1 MLRFGLGCPIDTPR
15 QWIIHRGRKL
25 KVIADMHIHSRFSV
39 DGKDDVMT
47 MCRAA
52 IDRGMRYICFAEHFD
67 MNPRD
72 YGFGYFAFEKFSE
85 AIDAARDK
93 FGDGISI
100 LKGLEFSE
108 PHLYS
113 KEFEAMLK
121 KDFDVILGAVH
132 WLGQFII
139 GQEEREENFSPKE
152 IFEKYYTE
160 VLKATRFGGFDIL
173 AHLDLPKRYVK
184 TSCNELH
191 LVDEILSS
199 LDASGILLEINTSP
213 LRKGLN
219 ECSPDEGLLERYVKH
234 GGSRVCLGSDAH
246 SAAEIGAGLEQ
257 AQDLASRSRLEA
269 GIFRQRRFLPFGR
282 DDS

>member
-1 MLRFGLGCPIDTPR
+1 MDNPR
-15 QWIIHRGRKL
+15 QWTIHIGRKL

-39 DGKDDVMT
+39 DGKDDMMT

-52 IDRGMRYICFAEHFD
+52 VERGMRHICFAEHFD

-72 YGFGYFAFEKFSE
+72 HGFGYFAFDRFSE
-85 AIDAARDK
+85 AIDAARDE
-93 FGDGISI
+93 FGGTISI

-108 PHLYS
+108 PHLYP

-132 WLGQFII
+132 WLGQFLI
-139 GQEEREENFSPKE
+139 GQKGLEGNFGQEE

-184 TSCNELH
+184 TSYSELD
-191 LVDEILSS
+191 LVDEILFG
-199 LDASGILLEINTSP
+199 LDGSGILLEINTSP

-219 ECSPDEGLLERYVKH
+219 ECSPDKDLLERYVKH
-234 GGSRVCLGSDAH
+234 GGRRVCFGSDAH

-257 AQDLASRSRLEA
+257 AQDLASQSRLEA
-269 GIFRQRRFLPFGR
+269 GIFQQGRFLPFDR
-282 DDS
+282 DDSCE